1 MVSQKRGGLLQS
13 SSSVRIPLYCVECTE
28 WLELCWTGTRIP
40 RQELG
45 TAGSEK
51 TKCTDCVPLTQEKK
65 CVWSYEA
72 WNLLPE
78 SVFTVTNVNFFQGQI
93 GWSLIPR
100 LSFELPS
107 LGILLPKS
115 VFTATNI
122 KLFEGKVGW
131 SLIPP
136 HTLTRVVP

>member
-1 MVSQKRGGLLQS
+1 ME
-13 SSSVRIPLYCVECTE
+13 YTE

-40 RQELG
+40 REELG

-51 TKCTDCVPLTQEKK
+51 TKSTDCVPLTKEKK
-65 CVWSYEA
+65 CVRSYEA

-93 GWSLIPR
+93 GWSLIPL

-107 LGILLPKS
+107 LGILLLKS
-115 VFTATNI
+115 VFT
-122 KLFEGKVGW
+122 L
-131 SLIPP
+131 P
-136 HTLTRVVP
+136 TLNCLKARLDGA

>member
-1 MVSQKRGGLLQS
+1 ME
-13 SSSVRIPLYCVECTE
+13 YTE

-40 RQELG
+40 REELG

-51 TKCTDCVPLTQEKK
+51 TKSTDCVPLTKEKK
-65 CVWSYEA
+65 CVRSYEAWNLLPCVRSYEA

-93 GWSLIPR
+93 GWSLIPL

-107 LGILLPKS
+107 LGILLLKS

-122 KLFEGKVGW
+122 KLFEGKVGR
-131 SLIPP
+131 SLIPL